1 MKTKSHHSTP
11 YVPLAASYSWQPETI
26 AAFETLARQCPG
38 TVSARD
44 ARLSF
49 EAADPALVMI
59 DAAIRW
65 VKAYRARFEQPVAED
80 YMASPEISGILS
92 GVRGLLNFDGGAKME
107 RDARTPGDRS
117 DWTDSKENGMIESL
131 YWEACRLAGLD
142 GDSL

>member
-1 MKTKSHHSTP
+1 MKTKIKSAP
-11 YVPLAASYSWQPETI
+11 YVPSIASYSWQPETL

-38 TVSARD
+38 TVSHRD

-49 EAADPALVMI
+49 EAADPALVMM
-59 DAAIRW
+59 DGAIRW
-65 VKAYRARFEQPVAED
+65 IKAYKARFEQPVADD
-80 YMASPEISGILS
+80 YMARREIGGILS
-92 GVRGLLNFDGGAKME
+92 GIRALLNFDGGAKME
-107 RDARTPGDRS
+107 RDARTPGDHS